1 MLNGRL
7 QSEHISVLESQLT
20 DLRHRFGI
28 VPAENKYENFT
39 KVELQQIATPLLR
52 NFRSFINESRIEFG
66 KLFNESP
73 RGAPLLEQTPEAL
86 EFNNKFVVLN
96 SKYQDRYDRDFK
108 VELILL
114 RNAMKKR
121 LPKEL
126 HNTSLDQMYQR
137 TNMNSFLLTELADD
151 FERLLKNLP

>member
-1 MLNGRL
+1 MFYNH
-7 QSEHISVLESQLT
+7 QI
-20 DLRHRFGI
+20 
-28 VPAENKYENFT
+28 FT
-39 KVELQQIATPLLR
+39 NVELGQIATPLLR
-52 NFRSFINESRIEFG
+52 DFRSFINESRIEFG
-66 KLFNESP
+66 KFFNESP

-86 EFNNKFVVLN
+86 EYNNKFVVLH

-114 RNAMKKR
+114 RNAMQKR

-137 TNMNSFLLTELADD
+137 TNMNSFLLTELADNL
-151 FERLLKNLP
+151 ERLLRNLP